1 MVEAEEFGQK
11 KVNIFLL
18 FMAGMMSAM
27 RLEKQVG
34 FIHSFIHSGE
44 SYDWKARRVE
54 EEEREDEKNVG
65 QAQKAGEYKFKYDD
79 LHYRDAEKYSWFL
92 Y

>member
-1 MVEAEEFGQK
+1 
-11 KVNIFLL
+11 
-18 FMAGMMSAM
+18 MAGMMSAM

-65 QAQKAGEYKFKYDD
+65 QAQKAGEKNFKYDN
-79 LHYRDAEKYSWFL
+79 LHFRDAEKNWWSLF
-92 Y
+92 